1 MGFFELIFHFSNLNP
16 LKLHKGIYMP
26 FDFAKM
32 HGLGNDYVFVD
43 AVNQTLPDDLPA
55 LAIAVSERHFGIGS
69 DGLITVSASTR
80 AAARMRI
87 FNADGSEAQ
96 MCGNG
101 LRCATKF
108 AYERGLIAADKLFAP
123 PATMKTVLD
132 QFGANNLTVKAVN
145 METGRGVLT
154 VALMID
160 KENVVEQVCVNM
172 DQPILEGLKIPTTLD
187 VEKIVASEITAAG
200 RSFKMTCVSMGNPH
214 AVIFCDDVDKID
226 LNIVGPALEKH
237 PIFSERT
244 NVHFVQVFDRGHVKM
259 VTWERGSG
267 ITLACG
273 TGASAVCV
281 AGVLEGRTDRAVLAD
296 LPGGP
301 LRLFWNAD
309 DNCVYKL
316 GPATESFR
324 GRYLL

>member
-1 MGFFELIFHFSNLNP
+1 MS
-16 LKLHKGIYMP
+16 
-26 FDFAKM
+26 FDFSKM

-43 AVNQTLPDDLPA
+43 VVNQKLPA
-55 LAIAVSERHFGIGS
+55 DLAALAVAVSERHFGIGS
-69 DGLITVSASTR
+69 DGLITVGPSTK

-108 AYERGLIAADKLFAP
+108 AYERGLIPVDQLTDP
-123 PATMKTVLD
+123 PARMKTVVD
-132 QFGANNLTVKAVN
+132 RFGGKHFTVRAVK

-154 VALMID
+154 VALMINA
-160 KENVVEQVCVNM
+160 KNSVEQVCVNM
-172 DQPILEGLKIPTTLD
+172 DQPILDGRKIPTTITAD
-187 VEKIVASEITAAG
+187 RIVAHDITADG
-200 RSFKMTCVSMGNPH
+200 RTFKMTCVSMGNPH
-214 AVIFCDDVDKID
+214 AVIFCDDVDKIELD
-226 LNIVGPALEKH
+226 KIGPALEKH
-237 PIFSERT
+237 ATFPERT

-281 AGVLEGRTDRAVLAD
+281 AGVLEGRTERAIVAD
-296 LPGGP
+296 LPGGS
-301 LRLFWNAD
+301 LRLFWNED

-316 GPATESFR
+316 GPAVESFR
-324 GRYLL
+324 GTYFG